1 MLRIYPNKKIK
12 RSDMKRIIFPAVL
25 LVMLVMSVCVYT
37 RDIRRDLK
45 NSLIRLHV
53 IAQSD
58 SEYDQSVKLA
68 VRDEVLAS
76 ARGISARDT
85 DAFEKAAETAALAY
99 LEKNNVPYSA
109 RVCSGIFAFPEKQYE
124 NITLPA
130 GEYFGIRVILGS
142 GKGHNW
148 WCVMYPPLCVDGN
161 TSYAQEDT
169 ISELDTVLK
178 PGTRELVL
186 GSGKRVRFRI
196 LELLSH

>member
-1 MLRIYPNKKIK
+1 
-12 RSDMKRIIFPAVL
+12 
-25 LVMLVMSVCVYT
+25 
-37 RDIRRDLK
+37 
-45 NSLIRLHV
+45 

-68 VRDEVLAS
+68 VRDEVLA
-76 ARGISARDT
+76 AVRKISARDT
-85 DAFEKAAETAALAY
+85 AAFEKAAEAAALEY

-109 RVCSGIFAFPEKQYE
+109 RVCSGTFAFPEKQYE

-130 GEYFGIRVILGS
+130 GEYFGIRIILGS

-161 TSYAQEDT
+161 TAYAPEDA
-169 ISELDTVLK
+169 ISELDAVLR

>member
-1 MLRIYPNKKIK
+1 
-12 RSDMKRIIFPAVL
+12 MKRIVFPSVL
-25 LVMLVMSVCVYT
+25 LVMLVMSVCAYT
-37 RDIRRDLK
+37 LDMRSDLK
-45 NSLIRLHV
+45 NSLIRLHI
-53 IAQSD
+53 IAESD

-68 VRDEVLAS
+68 VRNEVLGAV
-76 ARGISARDT
+76 RGISARDT
-85 DAFEKAAETAALAY
+85 EAFEKAAETAALNY
-99 LEKNNVPYSA
+99 LKNNNVPYSA
-109 RVCSGIFAFPEKQYE
+109 RVCSGTFVFPEKKYE

-148 WCVMYPPLCVDGN
+148 WCVMYPPLCVDGD
-161 TSYAQEDT
+161 TAYASENT
-169 ISELDTVLK
+169 ISELDTVLR